1 MVNLIKK
8 DPTFGEPSY
17 LNVLG
22 RKTGFVYSRCIGLEG
37 VHACMLRLAKLA
49 TAEAKVKYVVVL
61 QVTGTGRGL
70 ELDVALQCCR

>member
-1 MVNLIKK
+1 M
-8 DPTFGEPSY
+8 
-17 LNVLG
+17 
-22 RKTGFVYSRCIGLEG
+22 YSRCIGLEG